1 MLHNK
6 RKSAWRRPLLLIIA
20 AMLVMTIAAACGSKN
35 DNNGGNGGTEG
46 GTPNTG
52 ATIATYTDGTVTDDE
67 FTKYKTFFIL
77 MNPQAEMF
85 LSIPQYEEQF
95 LQEYIGYKIL
105 FDRMSDESKAAADA
119 DTEEFRTQFET
130 AVNDQEELQTRLDEG
145 GLTVDEAVDFF
156 HLIMAVMKDAES
168 KVTDEDVQ
176 AIFNEDPSALQT
188 ASVRHVLVA
197 TTDSQTQEELR
208 TEEEALER
216 AEDVKAQLEAG
227 GDWQALAAEYS
238 DDPGSKENGGLYE
251 DVNVSQW
258 VPEFKDAA
266 LTQEVGVI
274 GDPVKTDFGYHVVLV
289 EKRDELTYES
299 LTDEQKNA
307 LRQTAASEVLNEFMQ
322 TELPELIQSID
333 LPQPEAPEG
342 TEPPAT
348 EGTENGDAG
357 TDGATEDGAE
367 GNAPADETPA
377 NEEAP
382 ATEEETPAQ

>member
-6 RKSAWRRPLLLIIA
+6 RKSAWRRPLMLVIA

-35 DNNGGNGGTEG
+35 DNNGGNSGTEG

-52 ATIATYTDGTVTDDE
+52 AAIATYTDGTVTEDE

-130 AVNDQEELQTRLDEG
+130 AVNDQEELKNRLDEG
-145 GLTVDEAVDFF
+145 GLTVDQAVDFF
-156 HLIMAVMKDAES
+156 HMIMAVMKDAES
-168 KVTDEDVQ
+168 QVTDEDVQ

-197 TTDSQTQEELR
+197 TLDSQTQEELR

-216 AEDVKAQLEAG
+216 AEDVKTQLEAG

-251 DVNVSQW
+251 DANVSQW

-274 GDPVKTDFGYHVVLV
+274 GEPVKTDFGYHVVLV
-289 EKRDELTYES
+289 EKRDELTYDS

-307 LRQTAASEVLNEFMQ
+307 LRQTAASNVLNEFMQ
-322 TELPELIQSID
+322 TELPELIESID

-348 EGTENGDAG
+348 EGET
-357 TDGATEDGAE
+357 E

-377 NEEAP
+377 NDEAPATEEEAP
-382 ATEEETPAQ
+382 ATEEAPAQ